1 MKFSIIKIQ
10 KTVADAF
17 HFLNQELAGLITTI
31 DDFILA
37 WPIRSFFLFLAVIIV
52 VRIIFFLIR
61 TIMLRRGE
69 NKVDARK
76 YVFRF
81 FDFNL
86 YYLFAF
92 SALDVFNLYLLK
104 FEREDFQL
112 FLHVFRN
119 ILALYVLY
127 INIGYF
133 HSFLRYNFQVYFKKV
148 NRDFLKDSKKLRY
161 IITITTFFFILLYNL
176 FSGFLGHNIISIL
189 FFVIYTMILLRYD
202 NYAELILPKIVPP
215 SMLLT
220 KKHISNYVIRYILPV
235 FLYLYTLLYSFYL
248 MFFLANNDKEWAK
261 NLLSGILEQHLESL
275 RDEVFTDYEVPSDYI
290 EIFKREN
297 GTEITR
303 KPDPAV
309 MSYERIDSWLNGTS
323 SSYHLAFSGESG
335 SGKNHVL
342 DKILKRYSS
351 VTSFKLDI
359 SEKIVEESVLLK
371 RLENFVGKGSEEEK
385 KFVII
390 KNAHNLFLSKFNGFK
405 AFDAFFN
412 VINNSSKNVFW
423 FTVWNSNSL
432 NLIKHIYNKYEL
444 SSDTIYIRPWDKEEL
459 KELILKRHEPTGLEI
474 RFNEELFE
482 IMSHFGAE
490 RSIENA
496 QDIYFRILAKQT
508 GGNPQAAVNT
518 WLKSISHVNDKT
530 IELHLP
536 QRRPIHE
543 VEVLSDESL
552 FVYSSI
558 LSHEYLSFS
567 EIIETTDLSEKVVT
581 YALKAGFGK
590 GILSRDGDY
599 FHIRKDWLVD
609 IKNILR
615 KRNFIYE

>member
-1 MKFSIIKIQ
+1 MKFSIVKIQ
-10 KTVADAF
+10 EAVADAF
-17 HFLNQELAGLITTI
+17 QFINQEFASTVKTV

-37 WPIRSFFLFLAVIIV
+37 SPMRSFILFLIAIIV
-52 VRIIFFLIR
+52 ARIIFFLIR
-61 TIMLRRGE
+61 SIMLGRGE
-69 NKVDARK
+69 NKIAARK
-76 YVFRF
+76 YVYRF

-92 SALDVFNLYLLK
+92 SALDIFNVYLLK
-104 FEREDFQL
+104 FDREDFQL

-133 HSFLRYNFQVYFKKV
+133 HSFLSYNFKVYFKKV
-148 NRDFLKDSKKLRY
+148 DKDFIKDSKKLRY
-161 IITITTFFFILLYNL
+161 VITITTFFYILLYNL
-176 FSGFLGHNIISIL
+176 FSGFFGHNIITVI
-189 FFVIYTMILLRYD
+189 FFVIYTIILLKYD
-202 NYAELILPKIVPP
+202 NYAELILPKIVPA

-220 KKHISNYVIRYILPV
+220 KKHISKYVILYVLPV
-235 FLYLYTLLYSFYL
+235 FLYLYTLIYSFYL

-275 RDEVFTDYEVPSDYI
+275 RDEVFTDYEVPSDYV
-290 EIFKREN
+290 EVFKREN
-297 GTEITR
+297 GTEIMR
-303 KPDPAV
+303 NPDPAV
-309 MSYERIDSWLNGTS
+309 MAYERIDSWLNGTS
-323 SSYHLAFSGESG
+323 NSYHLAFSGESG
-335 SGKNHVL
+335 SGKNHAL

-359 SEKIVEESVLLK
+359 SEKILEESVLLK

-390 KNAHNLFLSKFNGFK
+390 KNAHNLFLSKFHGFK

-432 NLIKHIYNKYEL
+432 NLIKHIYNRYEL
-444 SSDTIYIRPWDKEEL
+444 STDTIYIRPWNKEEL

-482 IMSHFGAE
+482 IMSHFGTE

-496 QDIYFRILAKQT
+496 HDIYFRILAKQT

-530 IELHLP
+530 VEIHLP
-536 QRRPIHE
+536 QRRAIHE

-552 FVYSSI
+552 FVFSSI

-567 EIIETTDLSEKVVT
+567 EIVDTTDLSEKVVT

-590 GILSRDGDY
+590 GILSKDGDY
-599 FHIRKDWLVD
+599 FYIRKDWLVD
-609 IKNILR
+609 IKTILQ

>member
-10 KTVADAF
+10 KAVADFF
-17 HFLNQELAGLITTI
+17 HFLNQEFSKLIAHI
-31 DDFILA
+31 DEFILA
-37 WPIRSFFLFLAVIIV
+37 WPMRSFFIFLAII
-52 VRIIFFLIR
+52 IIARVMFFLAR
-61 TIMLRRGE
+61 TYLLKRSE
-69 NKVDARK
+69 NQIQARK
-76 YVFRF
+76 FVFRF

-104 FEREDFQL
+104 FQREDFQL

-119 ILALYVLY
+119 ILVLYVLY

-133 HSFLRYNFQVYFKKV
+133 HSFLRFNFQVYFKRV
-148 NRDFLKDSKKLRY
+148 NKDFVKDSKKLRY
-161 IITITTFFFILLYNL
+161 IITITTFFYILLYNL
-176 FSGFLGHNIISIL
+176 FSGFLGHNIITIL
-189 FFVIYTMILLRYD
+189 FFVIYTAILLRYE
-202 NYAELILPKIVPP
+202 NYAQLILPKIVPP

-220 KKHISNYVIRYILPV
+220 QKHISNLVIRYILPV
-235 FLYLYTLLYSFYL
+235 FLYIYTLLYSFYL
-248 MFFLANNDKEWAK
+248 MFFLANNDKEWSK

-275 RDEVFTDYEVPSDYI
+275 RDEVFTEYEVPSTYLD
-290 EIFKREN
+290 IFKRESD
-297 GTEITR
+297 TEIVR

-309 MSYERIDSWLNGTS
+309 IAYERIDSWLNGTS

-359 SEKIVEESVLLK
+359 NEKIVEESVLLK
-371 RLENFVGKGSEEEK
+371 RLENFVGNGDEEEK

-405 AFDAFFN
+405 AFDAFFK
-412 VINNSSKNVFW
+412 VINSSSKNVFW

-444 SSDTIYIRPWDKEEL
+444 SSDTIHIRPWSKEEL
-459 KELILKRHEPTGLEI
+459 MQLILKRHEPTGLEI

-543 VEVLSDESL
+543 VEILTDESL
-552 FVYSSI
+552 FVFSSI
-558 LSHEYLSFS
+558 LSHEHLSFS
-567 EIIETTDLSEKVVT
+567 EIVATTDLSEKVVT
-581 YALKAGFGK
+581 YALKTGFGK
-590 GILSRDGDY
+590 GILSKDGDY

-609 IKNILR
+609 IKTILR